1 VIRAATKNDVPVL
14 IELIV
19 ELAQYE
25 RSVEYVE
32 IEDEMLEHALF
43 DPEPSAFA
51 RVAIADDI
59 VVGMAIY
66 YRSFSTWTGR
76 PGIYLEDLY
85 VRPSYRGLGLG
96 KALLASLA
104 RTTVEEGGARLEWSV
119 LDWNKPA
126 IAFYES
132 IGALATDDW
141 TRYRL
146 ADSSLREFA
155 GFEDAPGQLP

>member
-1 VIRAATKNDVPVL
+1 MIRAATKNDVPVL

-96 KALLASLA
+96 KALLA
-104 RTTVEEGGARLEWSV
+104 
-119 LDWNKPA
+119 
-126 IAFYES
+126 
-132 IGALATDDW
+132 
-141 TRYRL
+141 
-146 ADSSLREFA
+146 
-155 GFEDAPGQLP
+155 